1 MMPSNREIYFE
12 LLKKNNEYLNKS
24 TIVTLLMDAS
34 GFDDRM
40 KFYSHFN
47 DEVKNPA
54 KLQQNVEKV
63 ENGEPLQ
70 YVLGYAYFLGE
81 PYKVNPDVLIP
92 RQETEQLVIET
103 TLYIKKLFNGE
114 EDFVLADVCTGS
126 GCIAAS
132 LKKQFKGSD
141 VYASDI
147 SESALKVAKEN
158 TKDLGIKL
166 LQGNMLD
173 PFIEKGIRLDVLVCN
188 PPYID
193 KDETIDKQVFKYEP
207 HLALLANPSTK
218 FYEEIFQKM
227 PQVMNEK
234 HYLATFEIG
243 EDMDEALTDLVEKY
257 FQEVR
262 YKIGKDMY
270 GKSRFLYIIK

>member
-1 MMPSNREIYFE
+1 MPSNREIYFE

-24 TIVTLLMDAS
+24 AIVTLLMDAS

-47 DEVKNPA
+47 DEVKNYA
-54 KLQQNVEKV
+54 KLQQNVQKV

-81 PYKVNPDVLIP
+81 QYKVNPDVLIP

-126 GCIAAS
+126 GCIAAA
-132 LKKQFKGSD
+132 LKKQFKGCEA
-141 VYASDI
+141 YASDI
-147 SESALKVAKEN
+147 SESALKVAEEN
-158 TKDLGIKL
+158 AKGLEIKL
-166 LQGNMLD
+166 IQGNMLD

-193 KDETIDKQVFKYEP
+193 KVETIDKQVYKYEP

-218 FYEEIFQKM
+218 FYEEIFQKI
-227 PQVMNEK
+227 PLVMNET

-243 EDMDEALTDLVEKY
+243 EDMEEALTDLVEKY

-262 YKIGKDMY
+262 YKIAKDMY
-270 GKSRFLYIIK
+270 GKPRFLYIIK

>member
-1 MMPSNREIYFE
+1 MPTNREKYFE
-12 LLKKNNEYLNKS
+12 LLKKNNPYLSKS
-24 TIVTLLMDAS
+24 VIVTLLMDAS
-34 GFDDRM
+34 DFDDRM

-54 KLQQNVEKV
+54 KLEQNAEKV
-63 ENGEPLQ
+63 ANGVPLQ

-81 PYKVNPDVLIP
+81 KYKVNKDVLIP

-126 GCIAAS
+126 GCIAGAM
-132 LKKQFKGSD
+132 KRQFKGVD
-141 VYASDI
+141 IYASDI
-147 SESALKVAKEN
+147 STDALKIAKDN
-158 TKDLGIKL
+158 LKDLDINL
-166 LQGNMLD
+166 LEGNLLD
-173 PFIEKGIRLDVLVCN
+173 PFIDKKIRLDVLMCN

-193 KDETIDKQVFKYEP
+193 DIKTIDKQVYEYEP
-207 HLALLANPSTK
+207 HLALLADPSTK
-218 FYEEIFQKM
+218 FYEEIFKKM
-227 PQVMNEK
+227 PKVMNK
-234 HYLATFEIG
+234 THFLATFEIG
-243 EDMDEALTDLVEKY
+243 ENMDEKITDLVERY
-257 FQEVR
+257 FKNVR

>member
-1 MMPSNREIYFE
+1 MPTNREVYFD
-12 LLKKNNEYLNKS
+12 LLNKNNEYLTKS

-34 GFDDRM
+34 DFDDRM

-47 DEVKNPA
+47 DEVKNYA
-54 KLQQNVEKV
+54 KLQQNAEKV
-63 ENGEPLQ
+63 ANGEPLQ
-70 YVLGYAYFLGE
+70 YVLGYAYFLGDR
-81 PYKVNPDVLIP
+81 YIVNPDVLIP

-126 GCIAAS
+126 GCIAAA
-132 LKKQFKGSD
+132 LKKQFKGSK

-147 SESALKVAKEN
+147 SKECLKVASKN
-158 TKDLGIKL
+158 TKGLDIEL
-166 LQGNMLD
+166 LEGNLLD
-173 PFIEKGIRLDVLVCN
+173 PFIEKGIKLDALVCN
-188 PPYID
+188 PPYIRD
-193 KDETIDKQVFKYEP
+193 VKTIDKQVYKYEP

-218 FYEEIFQKM
+218 FYEELFQKM
-227 PQVMNEK
+227 PEAMNET
-234 HYLATFEIG
+234 HFLATFEIG

-262 YKIGKDMY
+262 YKIAKDMY

>member
-1 MMPSNREIYFE
+1 MPTNREKYFE
-12 LLKKNNEYLNKS
+12 LLKKNNPYLSKS
-24 TIVTLLMDAS
+24 VIVTLLMDAS
-34 GFDDRM
+34 DFDDRM

-54 KLQQNVEKV
+54 KLEQNAEKV
-63 ENGEPLQ
+63 ANGVPLQ

-81 PYKVNPDVLIP
+81 KYKVNKDVLIP

-126 GCIAAS
+126 GCIAGAM
-132 LKKQFKGSD
+132 KRQFKD
-141 VYASDI
+141 AEIYASDI
-147 SESALKVAKEN
+147 SADALKIAKDNLKELDIN
-158 TKDLGIKL
+158 L
-166 LQGNMLD
+166 LEGNLLD
-173 PFIEKGIRLDVLVCN
+173 PFINKKIRLDVLMCN

-193 KDETIDKQVFKYEP
+193 DIKAIDKQVYEYEP
-207 HLALLANPSTK
+207 HLALLADPSTK
-218 FYEEIFQKM
+218 LYEEIFKKM
-227 PQVMNEK
+227 PKVMNK
-234 HYLATFEIG
+234 THFLATFEIG
-243 EDMDEALTDLVEKY
+243 ENMDEAITDLVERY
-257 FQEVR
+257 FKNVR

>member
-1 MMPSNREIYFE
+1 MPSNREIYFE

-24 TIVTLLMDAS
+24 AIVTLLMDAS
-34 GFDDRM
+34 GFTDRM
-40 KFYSHFN
+40 AFYNHFN
-47 DEVKNPA
+47 DEIKNLA
-54 KLQQNVEKV
+54 KLQQNAEKV

-70 YVLGYAYFLGE
+70 YVLGYAYFLGDQ
-81 PYKVNPDVLIP
+81 YKVNPDVLIP

-114 EDFVLADVCTGS
+114 EDFVLGDVCTGS
-126 GCIAAS
+126 GCIAAAM
-132 LKKQFKGSD
+132 KKQFKGCK

-147 SESALKVAKEN
+147 SKAALKVAKEN
-158 TKDLGIKL
+158 IKDLDIEL
-166 LQGNMLD
+166 LEGNILD
-173 PFIEKGIRLDVLVCN
+173 PFIKKGIRLDVLMCN

-193 KDETIDKQVFKYEP
+193 KVETIDKQVYKYEP

-218 FYEEIFQKM
+218 FYEEIFKKI
-227 PQVMNEK
+227 PEVMNEK
-234 HYLATFEIG
+234 HFLATFEIG